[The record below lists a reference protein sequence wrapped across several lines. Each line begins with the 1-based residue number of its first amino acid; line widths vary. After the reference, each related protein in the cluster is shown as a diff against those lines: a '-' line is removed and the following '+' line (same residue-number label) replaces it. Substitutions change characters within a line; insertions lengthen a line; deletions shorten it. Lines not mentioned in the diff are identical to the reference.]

1 LNQTIRTGDSKM
13 MTIILVTSISLV
25 AVIVATT
32 SYRLFKLNKHQAAK
46 IAGLQDQLSVLC
58 AGAVG
63 SDKKISRFEQTLN
76 QLKEHQNTL
85 DLGMSSQQQNYDHA
99 IRLARKGVSMNQLI
113 DSCNLSDE
121 EAHLINRLH
130 GSDNAKFKQELH

>member
-1 LNQTIRTGDSKM
+1 MTLILTI
-13 MTIILVTSISLV
+13 SIS
-25 AVIVATT
+25 IVAIIAIIAITT
-32 SYRLFKLNKHQAAK
+32 SFRLLDLNKEQANS
-46 IAGLQDQLSVLC
+46 ISSLQNQLSALC

-63 SDKKISRFEQTLN
+63 SDKKVIKFEQTLN

-99 IRLARKGVSMNQLI
+99 IRLARKGAGMDQLI
-113 DSCNLSDE
+113 DNCNLSDE

-130 GSDNAKFKQELH
+130 GSESSSEFMH

>member
-1 LNQTIRTGDSKM
+1 M
-13 MTIILVTSISLV
+13 MTIILVASISLV

-32 SYRLFKLNKHQAAK
+32 SYRLFKLNQHQAAK
-46 IAGLQDQLSVLC
+46 ITGLQDQLSVLC

-85 DLGMSSQQQNYDHA
+85 DLGMSSQQHNYDHA

-113 DSCNLSDE
+113 DNCNLSDE

-130 GSDNAKFKQELH
+130 GSDNAEFKQELH